1 MGYEQQ
7 IMPRAMLAMTDEL
20 KNSIEL
26 AGSQLY
32 VYDGKSSEIFRKI
45 REAKKMDSAP
55 GSIILPF
62 LLAFLFFFSLY
73 KKHATDAFKLVFV

>member
-1 MGYEQQ
+1 MRG
-7 IMPRAMLAMTDEL
+7 AMLAMTDEL

-32 VYDGKSSEIFRKI
+32 VYDGKSSEIFLKI
-45 REAKKMDSAP
+45 REAKMHSAP

-62 LLAFLFFFSLY
+62 LLAFLF
-73 KKHATDAFKLVFV
+73 